1 MNESN
6 GNGSVKTRIDVA
18 KLQQSFEYVID
29 ELKKLDKK
37 AEILRNEI
45 INTKEELKDDIA
57 DIRGDITLLFFK
69 TGFVGAGA
77 ASIVGLII
85 KLTG

>member
-57 DIRGDITLLFFK
+57 DIRGDIKLLFFK